1 MIASKYDMNHD
12 EVWFRV
18 YSEEERAC
26 IMSSDDADIGRAFMA
41 ANSYYNTGKE
51 AEGLTPAQQKIYD
64 IFKDIVDNRVI
75 NPDEKWI
82 REVAYGLVDED

>member
-1 MIASKYDMNHD
+1 MKQD
-12 EVWFRV
+12 EVWFRKCTD
-18 YSEEERAC
+18 EEIAC
-26 IMSSDDADIGRAFMA
+26 IASTSNIDVGEAFIAADT
-41 ANSYYNTGKE
+41 YYNTGKE